1 MTMSDTGLIPGGL
14 PVELRVHAVERAFD
28 LLETLDRIGHPL
40 TLTEVSRKLR
50 IPKSSAYYL
59 IQTLIA
65 RGYMQRIPGSRQ
77 YASGLRVF
85 DFHGVSTMEDGLK
98 RASAQHIRGL
108 SAALRMTVQTAVLKA
123 GEGVIIDKAAWPID
137 RWGGS
142 WVGHHFDL
150 HCTAQGKALIAW
162 LTDEEIGKLFLNLK
176 LAKFNSKTITSLD
189 KLKEHL
195 ADIRKK
201 GYALNDEEHILGI
214 RAIGRARFQPC
225 WQCGCLRFRPW
236 FDNRNPLRTSRI
248 PCPRDYSNDTPYFQ
262 RFPESRDVLRLIT
275 PAVPEDQ
282 IPRQSKAIRSLAL

>member
-1 MTMSDTGLIPGGL
+1 
-14 PVELRVHAVERAFD
+14 
-28 LLETLDRIGHPL
+28 
-40 TLTEVSRKLR
+40 
-50 IPKSSAYYL
+50 
-59 IQTLIA
+59 
-65 RGYMQRIPGSRQ
+65 
-77 YASGLRVF
+77 
-85 DFHGVSTMEDGLK
+85 MEDGLK

-214 RAIGRARFQPC
+214 RAIGAPVFSHVGNVVASVSVRGSTAEIPYEQVESLAREII
-225 WQCGCLRFRPW
+225 
-236 FDNRNPLRTSRI
+236 RTTHFI
-248 PCPRDYSNDTPYFQ
+248 
-262 RFPESRDVLRLIT
+262 SRDFQN
-275 PAVPEDQ
+275 PATC
-282 IPRQSKAIRSLAL
+282 

>member
-1 MTMSDTGLIPGGL
+1 MSSMGMVTGAP
-14 PVELRVHAVERAFD
+14 PAELRVHAVERAFD
-28 LLETLDRIGHPL
+28 LLETLDRLGHPL

-65 RGYMQRIPGSRQ
+65 RGYVQRVPGSRE
-77 YASGLRVF
+77 YISGLRVF
-85 DFHGVSTMEDGLK
+85 DFHGVSTIEDGLK

-108 SAALRMTVQTAVLKA
+108 AAALRMTVQTAVLKA

-162 LTDEEIGKLFLNLK
+162 LTDEELEKLFLNLK
-176 LAKFNSKTITSLD
+176 LARFNSKTIINLPQ
-189 KLKEHL
+189 LKEHL
-195 ADIRKK
+195 AEIRQK

-214 RAIGRARFQPC
+214 RALAAPVFSHIGNVVASVSVRGSTGEIPYDEVEHFGREIM
-225 WQCGCLRFRPW
+225 
-236 FDNRNPLRTSRI
+236 RI
-248 PCPRDYSNDTPYFQ
+248 TQ
-262 RFPESRDVLRLIT
+262 LISRDFQN
-275 PAVPEDQ
+275 PETC
-282 IPRQSKAIRSLAL
+282 

>member
-1 MTMSDTGLIPGGL
+1 MSDTGLISSGL

-142 WVGHHFDL
+142 WVGHHFYL

-189 KLKEHL
+189 QLKEPL

-214 RAIGRARFQPC
+214 RAIGAPVFSHVGNVVASVSVRGSTAEIPYEQVESLAREII
-225 WQCGCLRFRPW
+225 
-236 FDNRNPLRTSRI
+236 RTTHLI
-248 PCPRDYSNDTPYFQ
+248 
-262 RFPESRDVLRLIT
+262 SRDFQN
-275 PAVPEDQ
+275 PATC
-282 IPRQSKAIRSLAL
+282 

>member
-1 MTMSDTGLIPGGL
+1 MSDTGFIPGSL
-14 PVELRVHAVERAFD
+14 PIELRVHAVERAFD

-40 TLTEVSRKLR
+40 TLTEVCRRLG

-85 DFHGVSTMEDGLK
+85 DFHGVTSVEEGLK

-123 GEGVIIDKAAWPID
+123 GEGVVIDKAAWPID

-162 LTDEEIGKLFLNLK
+162 LTDEEVDNLFLNLK
-176 LAKFNSKTITSLD
+176 LARFNSKTISNLD

-214 RAIGRARFQPC
+214 RALAAPVFSHIGNVVASVSVR
-225 WQCGCLRFRPW
+225 GS
-236 FDNRNPLRTSRI
+236 TTEI
-248 PCPRDYSNDTPYFQ
+248 PCEHVESLAREIIRTTHLI
-262 RFPESRDVLRLIT
+262 SRDFQN
-275 PAVPEDQ
+275 PATC
-282 IPRQSKAIRSLAL
+282 